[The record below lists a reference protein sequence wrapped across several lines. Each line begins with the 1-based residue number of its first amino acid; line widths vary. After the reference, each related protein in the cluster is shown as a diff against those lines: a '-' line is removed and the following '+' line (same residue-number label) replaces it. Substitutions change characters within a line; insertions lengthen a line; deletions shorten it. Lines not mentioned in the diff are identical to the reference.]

1 MGVQA
6 SLADVATMAG
16 VSLATASRAL
26 SPTKADSV
34 GSELRARVR
43 AAAAELSYVPNA
55 HAQAMRRPIAT
66 IGLIVHDIGDP
77 VAAAVAA
84 GVLKAAAAR
93 GLIVTIGA
101 SGSDPEAEVRLIESQ
116 RRHRAMAVILAGS
129 RFVESP
135 TQRWLDEEIAA
146 LQMSGARV
154 VTIGQQDQTA
164 DAIVVDNAGGAA
176 ALARSLV
183 DRGYRRFLVLA
194 GPEYLR
200 TSEDRVAGFRD
211 GLAEA
216 GVELPPECVMVSQL
230 TRDGGYTAMRE
241 LVDSGVTAECVFAVD
256 DTMAMGAVAA
266 LRDNGMTVPGDI
278 AVAGFGDIAALRDV
292 VPGLTTVRL
301 PLSEMGEL
309 AFALAT
315 AGTGEPQVRPVAG
328 SVVLRDS
335 TPRRDAS

>member
-1 MGVQA
+1 MGTQA
-6 SLADVATMAG
+6 SLADVATLAG
-16 VSLATASRAL
+16 VSIATASRAL
-26 SPTKADSV
+26 SATKADSV

-55 HAQAMRRPIAT
+55 HAQAMRQPIAT

-77 VAAAVAA
+77 VASAVAA
-84 GVLKAAAAR
+84 GVLKAAAPR

-101 SGSDPEAEVRLIESQ
+101 SGSDPDSEVRLIESQ

-129 RFVESP
+129 RFVDSP
-135 TQRWLDEEIAA
+135 SQRWLDEEISA

-154 VTIGQQDQTA
+154 VTIGQRDQTA

-176 ALARSLV
+176 SLAGALVS
-183 DRGYRRFLVLA
+183 RGYRRFLVLA
-194 GPEYLR
+194 GPEYLC
-200 TSEDRVAGFRD
+200 TSEDRVAGFRA
-211 GLAEA
+211 GLADA

-241 LVDSGVTAECVFAVD
+241 LLDSGMTGDCVFAVD
-256 DTMAMGAVAA
+256 DSMAMGAMAA
-266 LRDNGMTVPGDI
+266 LRDNGLSVPADI

-301 PLSEMGEL
+301 PLSDMGGLAFEL
-309 AFALAT
+309 ATSIAT
-315 AGTGEPQVRPVAG
+315 EPQVRAVAG
-328 SVVLRDS
+328 TVVLRDS
-335 TPRRDAS
+335 TPPRELT